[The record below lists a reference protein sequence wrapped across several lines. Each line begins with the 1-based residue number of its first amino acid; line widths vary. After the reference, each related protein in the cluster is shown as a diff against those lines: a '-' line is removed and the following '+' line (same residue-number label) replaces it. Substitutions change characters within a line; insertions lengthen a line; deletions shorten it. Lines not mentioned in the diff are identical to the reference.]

1 LGLESD
7 WSSLSFFWPIA
18 KKTSSLFS
26 LLLISIIKYQISN
39 IKNQITS
46 ILSYFCPQK
55 LSLFKH
61 NFHTHSAYSDGKA
74 EPEAYVKAAIAKGMY
89 SLGFSEHAPLPF
101 ENNFSVKDAD
111 TLRKYVGEISHLR
124 DKYGQELNIYAA
136 LEADYIPGVS
146 LEFSKLNDD
155 FGLDYIIGSVHL
167 VKNDDGRM
175 WFIDGP
181 DREVWKKGLENLFD
195 NDIRAAVTAYYEQII
210 EMIQTQKA
218 EVIGHIDKIMM
229 HNKNEFLNEEEPW
242 YRDLVMQCLEAA
254 KEYDSIIEV
263 NTRGL
268 YKKRYHTFF
277 PGRWILIQM
286 HKMNIPITLS
296 SDAHAPEDVN
306 TLLDEA
312 EITVR
317 QVGFREMWIMREDGW
332 NAEPLD

>member
-1 LGLESD
+1 
-7 WSSLSFFWPIA
+7 
-18 KKTSSLFS
+18 
-26 LLLISIIKYQISN
+26 
-39 IKNQITS
+39 
-46 ILSYFCPQK
+46 
-55 LSLFKH
+55 LFKH

-101 ENNFSVKDAD
+101 ENNFSVNDAD
-111 TLRKYVGEISHLR
+111 QLKKYVQEIKGLKEKYKGEI
-124 DKYGQELNIYAA
+124 NIFVA
-136 LEADYIPGVS
+136 LEADYIPNVS
-146 LEFSKLNDD
+146 LDFRLLKNEFS
-155 FGLDYIIGSVHL
+155 LDYIIGSVHL
-167 VKNDDGRM
+167 VKKSDDRM

-229 HNKNEFLNEEEPW
+229 HNKSEFLNEEEPW
-242 YRDLVMQCLEAA
+242 YRELVIQCLEVAA
-254 KEYDSIIEV
+254 KHDSIIEV

-277 PGRWILIQM
+277 PDRWILMQM

-312 EITVR
+312 EATVR
-317 QVGFREMWIMREDGW
+317 QVGYKEVWIMREDGW
-332 NAEPLD
+332 NAELLD